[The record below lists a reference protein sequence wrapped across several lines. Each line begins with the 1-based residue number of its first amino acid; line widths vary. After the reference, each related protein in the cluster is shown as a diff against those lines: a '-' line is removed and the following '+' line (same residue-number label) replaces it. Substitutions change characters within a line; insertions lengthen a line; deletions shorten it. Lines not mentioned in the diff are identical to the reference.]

1 MIRVGMIGLGQT
13 GAELA
18 RVLLKQTDLE
28 VVAAVTSPGSEKAG
42 KDLGEILG
50 CGTLGIVVE
59 DARHL
64 EQVLLRTFPDVMVD
78 FTNPDA
84 SLRNARLCSKWNVSM
99 VIGTNGFSQ
108 QAMTKLFAI
117 GSMQKNGI
125 VYAPNNTDLQIV
137 GIGTVRA
144 VRYIVKKKGFYEMSD
159 VLDLPDRPAR
169 RLTPDSQTPPPIER
183 KGKEPGVPSPSGN
196 AVWSGRSLTGSTS
209 IR

>member
-1 MIRVGMIGLGQT
+1 MIRVGVIGLGRT

-18 RVLLKQTDLE
+18 KILLQQTDLE
-28 VVAAVTSPGSEKAG
+28 VVTAVTSPGSEKAG
-42 KDLGEILG
+42 KVLGEILD

-64 EQVLLRTFPDVMVD
+64 EQVLLRTFPDVVVD

-84 SLRNARLCSKWNVSM
+84 SLRNARLCSKWNVAM
-99 VIGTNGFSQ
+99 VIGTTGFSW

-125 VYAPNNTDLQIV
+125 VYAPGTTDLQIIV
-137 GIGTVRA
+137 AGTVRA
-144 VRYIVKKKGFYEMSD
+144 VRFIVKKKGFYEMSE
-159 VLDLPDRPAR
+159 VPDLPVR
-169 RLTPDSQTPPPIER
+169 RLAPDSQTPPPIER
-183 KGKEPGVPSPSGN
+183 KGKEPGVPSPSGK
-196 AVWSGRSLTGSTS
+196 AVWSGISLTGSTS

>member
-1 MIRVGMIGLGQT
+1 MIRVGMIGLGRI
-13 GAELA
+13 GADLA
-18 RVLLKQTDLE
+18 KALLQQSDLE

-59 DARHL
+59 DASHL
-64 EQVLLRTFPDVMVD
+64 EQVLLRTYPDVMVD

-84 SLRNARLCSKWNVSM
+84 SLRNARLCSKWNVAM
-99 VIGTNGFSQ
+99 VIGTNGFSK

-125 VYAPNNTDLQIV
+125 FYAPNITDLLTV
-137 GIGTVRA
+137 GAGTVRA
-144 VRYIVKKKGFYEMSD
+144 VRYIAKKKGFYEMSD
-159 VLDLPDRPAR
+159 VLDLPDLPGR
-169 RLTPDSQTPPPIER
+169 RLAPDSQTPPPIER

-196 AVWSGRSLTGSTS
+196 AVWSGSSLAGSTS